1 MDGIVQSASLY
12 SSYFNQK
19 DGLNK
24 NQINAQ
30 NASKN
35 PPSFNARQELLA
47 IASAHN
53 QAQVKRIIGRLGIK
67 LNQAKKFSSN
77 SNTARQIKVVM
88 EKGSEKIK
96 NLKIEEKKAKQIAL
110 AKRQQEIEKAKQ
122 QEEELRLRKTNRKA
136 KELSD
141 VKNAD
146 TSGDSNGIAPVSL
159 PTLSALDTQSASGG
173 NVNILTTSESISTD
187 STTSGISV

>member
-30 NASKN
+30 SASKN

-53 QAQVKRIIGRLGIK
+53 QAQVKHIIGRLGIK
-67 LNQAKKFSSN
+67 LNQAKKNSSN

-136 KELSD
+136 KD
-141 VKNAD
+141 
-146 TSGDSNGIAPVSL
+146 I
-159 PTLSALDTQSASGG
+159 
-173 NVNILTTSESISTD
+173 
-187 STTSGISV
+187 

>member
-67 LNQAKKFSSN
+67 LNQAKKISSN

-136 KELSD
+136 
-141 VKNAD
+141 
-146 TSGDSNGIAPVSL
+146 GDNLVA
-159 PTLSALDTQSASGG
+159 
-173 NVNILTTSESISTD
+173 
-187 STTSGISV
+187 